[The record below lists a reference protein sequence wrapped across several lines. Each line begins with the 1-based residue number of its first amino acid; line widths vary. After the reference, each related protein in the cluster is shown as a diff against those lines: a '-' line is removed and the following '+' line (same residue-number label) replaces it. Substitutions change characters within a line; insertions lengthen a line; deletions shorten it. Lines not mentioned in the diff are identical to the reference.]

1 MRGDKPVVGTGPFLI
16 PIEGKVTRAKTG
28 SPFRRRVTSAHHRL
42 LIVKL
47 TKLALIT
54 TVSAWIYPTR
64 ALGAVT
70 SS

>member
-1 MRGDKPVVGTGPFLI
+1 MVGTGPFLI
-16 PIEGKVTRAKTG
+16 PLEGKVTRARTG
-28 SPFRRRVTSAHHRL
+28 SPFRRRVISAHHRL
-42 LIVKL
+42 LNVGL

-64 ALGAVT
+64 ALDTVT